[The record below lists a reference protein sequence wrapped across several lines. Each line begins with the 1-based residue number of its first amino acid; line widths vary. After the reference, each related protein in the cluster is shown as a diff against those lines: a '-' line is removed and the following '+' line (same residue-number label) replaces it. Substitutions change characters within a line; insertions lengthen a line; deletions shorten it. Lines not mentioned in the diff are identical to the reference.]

1 MDACNLGALGTPDNV
16 SLSLA
21 RSLSPPSP
29 PPPLTGST
37 LRTLVLPGVGCVLEL
52 YGTSCVFAAS
62 AQGARRV
69 SVPDLSIDAV
79 SVTRELFF
87 LRMDRRSCQ

>member
-1 MDACNLGALGTPDNV
+1 
-16 SLSLA
+16 
-21 RSLSPPSP
+21 
-29 PPPLTGST
+29 
-37 LRTLVLPGVGCVLEL
+37 VGCVLEL
-52 YGTSCVFAAS
+52 YGTRCVFAAS